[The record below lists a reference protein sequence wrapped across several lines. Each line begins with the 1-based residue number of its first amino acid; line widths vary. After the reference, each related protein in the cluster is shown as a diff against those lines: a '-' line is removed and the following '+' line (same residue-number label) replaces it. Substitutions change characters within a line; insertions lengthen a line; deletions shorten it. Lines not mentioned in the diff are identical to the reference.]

1 MHQHLSVIFTLMY
14 QIIIRNDDASHRQL
28 IEVAPIVIEERQC
41 RPPPDWGRKF
51 QIIPSDI
58 NSIECRKYESEQR
71 LVWINHGE
79 LTQLHDCRRGAHA
92 HDRQLLPA
100 QTGYSSIN
108 KQTKTPVIAST
119 S

>member
-51 QIIPSDI
+51 QIIPDI

-79 LTQLHDCRRGAHA
+79 LTQLHDCRRGAHV